1 VRPSGFGRHRLRSG
15 NSRILKAGAPLFTTT
30 RSGESDKPD
39 MIQSSLPDTSD
50 LASQKNDYAAL
61 IACATEEAGKIK
73 LAARWIL
80 QEFDDYFMA
89 SRQIPKFAKEAFEQR
104 DPRRSLAL
112 SKQRLFMYI
121 EGVLAFRPQLKKAFP
136 ELADN
141 EPLWS
146 KVEKHYMSLIHER
159 YEADLAFAYIH
170 SVRRKIYREEWT
182 PVAYDFSEWRPR
194 RADVRARV
202 YRTFA
207 GGARI
212 STDTV
217 SEILKIPGFAT
228 PYRNFTEEAALVAER
243 INNIFSLDGL
253 SPDRIQSLEIINAGF
268 YRNRGAYLVGRIVFD
283 DTSVCPIIISLVN
296 EEHGIEIDAVLTSE
310 ADAHNLFS
318 STLANFH
325 VSNEYYHELAAF
337 LYSIMPGRPLGLHYS
352 TIGYNHLGKF
362 AVLTELKNELGTR
375 TEVFQT
381 AVGFPGTVTI
391 AFAGPSSSYNLK
403 VIRDK
408 PTAQYKWGKFQGI
421 EAVLDKYRSVHE
433 INRAGSMLDNVLYY
447 NLRLEKKLFAPSL
460 LDQLLTEAG
469 RSVSLKGDYVIFKHL
484 IAQLKIKPLPVFLET
499 ASPDDARTAIVNLG
513 YSIKN
518 NMAANIYNKD
528 LDARNYGVSKFLRV
542 FLYDYDAI
550 ERLTEV
556 KIRSNR
562 DRIDGEEDP
571 PDWYFEDGVVLLPE
585 EIEFGLRISNKSLL
599 EIFRQVHGDLLT
611 TEYWSHIKND
621 LRAGKVPRLHLYP
634 EERKLNKEDSEV
646 TGRGH
651 E

>member
-1 VRPSGFGRHRLRSG
+1 
-15 NSRILKAGAPLFTTT
+15 
-30 RSGESDKPD
+30 
-39 MIQSSLPDTSD
+39 M
-50 LASQKNDYAAL
+50 
-61 IACATEEAGKIK
+61 
-73 LAARWIL
+73 
-80 QEFDDYFMA
+80 
-89 SRQIPKFAKEAFEQR
+89 
-104 DPRRSLAL
+104 
-112 SKQRLFMYI
+112 
-121 EGVLAFRPQLKKAFP
+121 
-136 ELADN
+136 
-141 EPLWS
+141 
-146 KVEKHYMSLIHER
+146 
-159 YEADLAFAYIH
+159 
-170 SVRRKIYREEWT
+170 
-182 PVAYDFSEWRPR
+182 
-194 RADVRARV
+194 
-202 YRTFA
+202 
-207 GGARI
+207 
-212 STDTV
+212 
-217 SEILKIPGFAT
+217 
-228 PYRNFTEEAALVAER
+228 
-243 INNIFSLDGL
+243 
-253 SPDRIQSLEIINAGF
+253 
-268 YRNRGAYLVGRIVFD
+268 
-283 DTSVCPIIISLVN
+283 
-296 EEHGIEIDAVLTSE
+296 
-310 ADAHNLFS
+310 
-318 STLANFH
+318 
-325 VSNEYYHELAAF
+325 
-337 LYSIMPGRPLGLHYS
+337 
-352 TIGYNHLGKF
+352 
-362 AVLTELKNELGTR
+362 
-375 TEVFQT
+375 
-381 AVGFPGTVTI
+381 
-391 AFAGPSSSYNLK
+391 
-403 VIRDK
+403 
-408 PTAQYKWGKFQGI
+408 
-421 EAVLDKYRSVHE
+421 LDK
-433 INRAGSMLDNVLYY
+433 VLYY